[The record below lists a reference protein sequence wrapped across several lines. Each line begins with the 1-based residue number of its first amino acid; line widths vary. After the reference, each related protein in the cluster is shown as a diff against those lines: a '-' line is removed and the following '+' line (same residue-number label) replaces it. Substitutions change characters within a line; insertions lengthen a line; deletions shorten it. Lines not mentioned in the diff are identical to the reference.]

1 MYIPTVT
8 IVGRPNVGKSS
19 LLNCLAKRRISI
31 VDPTSGVTRD
41 RVSIEIEYPP
51 KAGSMLEI
59 VDTGGIGIPDA
70 DELKGEIETQIQIAI
85 DTAHIILFVVDV
97 REGVTPL
104 DTTVAERLRQVN
116 KPIILVANKVDSPKQ
131 EPLLGEF
138 YKLGFDE
145 PHPISATEGYGR
157 SALLDKIV
165 SILSPI
171 TTTSELP
178 IPLMKLAIVGKRNV
192 GKSTLINT
200 LTNEHRVIVSEI
212 PGTTRDSVD
221 VRFELNGKTFIA
233 IDTPGVRKKKQVTD
247 SIEFYSMA
255 RAERSVRRADVVLFM
270 LDAPRKIS
278 QVDKK
283 LGSYI
288 IENFKPCIIVV
299 NKWDLAEGIH
309 TGQFVHYIHAQ
320 LQGLSFAPFSFI
332 SAQDGQNVVGTIN
345 LAQELFKQANTRIP
359 TAELNKAMEEAIS
372 VHRPTR
378 KKNKM
383 PKIYYTTQVST
394 QPPTFALF
402 TNFPSLFDNDY
413 KRYLAN
419 TLRKKFPFTEIPLKF
434 LFRARKRSPSLYT

>member
-19 LLNCLAKRRISI
+19 LLNCLARRRISI

-41 RVSIEIEYPP
+41 RVSTEIEYDDR
-51 KAGSMLEI
+51 MLEI
-59 VDTGGIGIPDA
+59 VDTGGIGIPDV
-70 DELKGEIETQIQIAI
+70 DELKDEIETQIQIAI
-85 DTAHIILFVVDV
+85 DTAHLILFVIDV

-104 DTTVAERLRQVN
+104 DILVAKRLRHIN
-116 KPIILVANKVDSPKQ
+116 KPTILVANKVDSQKQ
-131 EPLLGEF
+131 ESLVGEF
-138 YKLGFDE
+138 YKLGFGE

-157 SALLDKIV
+157 SALLDKVV
-165 SILSPI
+165 SL
-171 TTTSELP
+171 TSTDASMDASQYVT
-178 IPLMKLAIVGKRNV
+178 PLMKLTIVGKRNV

-200 LTNEHRVIVSEI
+200 LANEQRVIVSEI

-221 VRFELNGKTFIA
+221 VRFELKGETFIA
-233 IDTPGVRKKKQVTD
+233 IDTPGVRKKKQVEN

-278 QVDKK
+278 KVDKK

-288 IENFKPCIIVV
+288 VENFKPCIIVV
-299 NKWDLAEGIH
+299 NKWDLAEGIE
-309 TGQFVHYIHAQ
+309 TAQFTKYINAQ
-320 LQGLSFAPFSFI
+320 LRGLSFAPFSFM

-359 TAELNKAMEEAIS
+359 TAELNKAFEEAIAA
-372 VHRPTR
+372 HRPTR
-378 KKNKM
+378 KKNKT
-383 PKIYYTTQVST
+383 PRIYYVTQVST
-394 QPPTFALF
+394 RPPTFALF
-402 TNFPSLFDNDY
+402 VNYPALFDKDY
-413 KRYLAN
+413 ERYLSN
-419 TLRKKFPFTEIPLKF
+419 TLHKKFPFPEVPLKF